1 MEQYIIYNMDS
12 DNEIW
17 FEDVCIQDLLNLL
30 EQIKMSLS

>member
-1 MEQYIIYNMDS
+1 MDP

-17 FEDVCIQDLLNLL
+17 FEHVCIQDLLNLL

>member
-1 MEQYIIYNMDS
+1 MEQYIVYNMDP

-17 FEDVCIQDLLNLL
+17 FEHVCIQDLLNLL